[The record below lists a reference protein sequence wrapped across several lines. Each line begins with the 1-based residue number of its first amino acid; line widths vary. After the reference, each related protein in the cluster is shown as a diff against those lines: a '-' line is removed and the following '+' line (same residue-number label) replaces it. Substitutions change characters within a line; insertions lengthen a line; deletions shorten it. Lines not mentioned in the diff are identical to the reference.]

1 MAILDVVITLSSA
14 GVDTG
19 PFTITD
25 NGNNTL
31 ATGVTRAQLL
41 AGYRLNI
48 DSAHPTI
55 TATSTG
61 SCTVSRSVTYN
72 YVAPTYYYYSV
83 SKFDCDNSCA
93 QVGSNGAFAAI
104 STTALITGQHYY
116 SGGFSWRPETT
127 LSPAPASYDVDL
139 SNKTANASCSG
150 CQPSA
155 SPQNFYFAQEVADS
169 SLASTY
175 CSAQGFTTTQEVF
188 ANSATI
194 TPGTTRF
201 FTDQQMQ
208 NPYQGNHTNGTPY
221 RIAYIT
227 ATQYTTSGP
236 LNTNNA
242 SGYVY
247 VRINSNGY
255 VESTGTQ
262 ICTGGNGSQEF

>member
-1 MAILDVVITLSSA
+1 MATLDVVITLSSA

-41 AGYRLNI
+41 AGHRLYI

-104 STTALITGQHYY
+104 STNALTAGKHYY
-116 SGGFSWRPETT
+116 AGGYSWRVETT
-127 LSPAPASYDVDL
+127 LSPAPSSYDVDL
-139 SNKTANASCSG
+139 SSLFANESCLG
-150 CQPSA
+150 CAPATTYYVYNAGRCQDCNGDPAPGYVYNYTTVS
-155 SPQNFYFAQEVADS
+155 SPQPLS
-169 SLASTY
+169 
-175 CSAQGFTTTQEVF
+175 GVF
-188 ANSATI
+188 ENRI
-194 TPGTTRF
+194 VLVNGLYLILHV
-201 FTDQQMQ
+201 TD
-208 NPYQGNHTNGTPY
+208 G
-221 RIAYIT
+221 
-227 ATQYTTSGP
+227 YTTS
-236 LNTNNA
+236 
-242 SGYVY
+242 S
-247 VRINSNGY
+247 
-255 VESTGTQ
+255 STGSNYLADGNSSTFYTSCSDAQ
-262 ICTGGNGSQEF
+262 NCGGGSGGQNV